1 MNTHTG
7 GDGGGQWEHLGRP
20 REDSALPGWMGTEL
34 APQAAAAAAAAAP
47 GCRAGAV
54 RDGWIACLHSQPTQ
68 QPMAGAE
75 GWTAVQRT
83 VWAELVAEI
92 LMTITPKQLGP
103 LMSMPTRN
111 PTDLE
116 RSRLSVEVLDALQL
130 HLERVRGRMVSAGA
144 TSF

>member
-1 MNTHTG
+1 
-7 GDGGGQWEHLGRP
+7 
-20 REDSALPGWMGTEL
+20 
-34 APQAAAAAAAAAP
+34 
-47 GCRAGAV
+47 
-54 RDGWIACLHSQPTQ
+54 
-68 QPMAGAE
+68 MAGAE

-83 VWAELVAEI
+83 VWAELVAEL

-130 HLERVRGRMVSAGA
+130 HLERVRGRMVWAGA